1 MGTAVGSHARPAHNI
16 RGVSTPVFGELA
28 GLGGAA
34 VWAAVSTAMRAA
46 SERTSAVTI
55 NWLRCSFAT
64 LTLAILVVLLGRIP
78 SLEAIHP
85 GALAAI
91 VISGV
96 LGQAMGDGL
105 LLQGMKMIGAS
116 RALPISNT
124 SPLLTI
130 AMAMVLL
137 GERITWIEITG
148 SILVLGAVYL
158 LAFPR
163 GMPGAAAPG
172 LRAADKRGV
181 LLALSAA
188 LCYASSTV
196 ILKEGLAD
204 VDLLVA
210 NLLRMGTASAF
221 LFGLETISFGWKLP
235 RQLGRRA
242 FAIVALAGVAN
253 SLSSLLYLTAVSY
266 AGAAK
271 ASVLASTTPLF
282 ALPISLFLLH
292 ERINSRIVAGTI
304 VAILG
309 IWMVILG

>member
-1 MGTAVGSHARPAHNI
+1 M
-16 RGVSTPVFGELA
+16 FGELA

-46 SERTSAVTI
+46 SEKTSAVTI

-64 LTLAILVVLLGRIP
+64 VTLAVLVVLLDRVP
-78 SLEAIHP
+78 KLEAVP
-85 GALAAI
+85 LDGMAAI

-96 LGQAMGDGL
+96 LGQAVGDGL

-116 RALPISNT
+116 RALPISNI

-130 AMAMVLL
+130 ALAMVVL
-137 GERITWIEITG
+137 GEKITWIGITG
-148 SILVLGAVYL
+148 SLLVLGAIYL

-163 GMPGAAAPG
+163 GIPAQAGLG
-172 LRAADKRGV
+172 LRGADKRGV
-181 LLALSAA
+181 LTALGAA
-188 LCYASSTV
+188 LCYATSTV
-196 ILKEGLAD
+196 ILKTGLAD

-210 NLLRMGTASAF
+210 NLLRMSTASLF
-221 LFGLETISFGWKLP
+221 LFGVEALNSG
-235 RQLGRRA
+235 GRPTAGLSRRS
-242 FAIVALAGVAN
+242 FAIVAVAGVIN
-253 SLSSLLYLTAVSY
+253 SFSSMLYLVAVSY

-292 ERINSRIVAGTI
+292 ERINSRIATGTAVA
-304 VAILG
+304 VLG
-309 IWMVILG
+309 IWMVVLG